1 MNSFIESEINDTEK
15 RMTGFRYLLT
25 FRYMNLCVKAD
36 ANSLLPVTVVAD
48 GEEKN
53 IEDVGE
59 VMITDDYHIAII
71 PTKANY
77 LKAIQEGVADAHP
90 EFKTKVLRMEED
102 EDSTFLLYEMP
113 PVNKERRDFLD
124 EAVKSLHDECKVRLE
139 EIRAEELAGF
149 AQLYV
154 AEPEEL
160 KDDTDAL
167 DDCYNRHVDSINE
180 MLEGKRKEIEEA
192 YERYE
197 STHGDDDQTEEE
209 ALTVMHSMKMSG
221 VEE

>member
-71 PTKANY
+71 PKKANY

-149 AQLYV
+149 AQL
-154 AEPEEL
+154 
-160 KDDTDAL
+160 
-167 DDCYNRHVDSINE
+167 
-180 MLEGKRKEIEEA
+180 
-192 YERYE
+192 
-197 STHGDDDQTEEE
+197 
-209 ALTVMHSMKMSG
+209 
-221 VEE
+221 

>member
-1 MNSFIESEINDTEK
+1 M
-15 RMTGFRYLLT
+15 
-25 FRYMNLCVKAD
+25 
-36 ANSLLPVTVVAD
+36 PVTVVAD

-71 PTKANY
+71 PKKANY

-102 EDSTFLLYEMP
+102 EDST
-113 PVNKERRDFLD
+113 
-124 EAVKSLHDECKVRLE
+124 
-139 EIRAEELAGF
+139 
-149 AQLYV
+149 
-154 AEPEEL
+154 
-160 KDDTDAL
+160 
-167 DDCYNRHVDSINE
+167 NRHVDSINE
-180 MLEGKRKEIEEA
+180 MLEDKRKEIEEA

-209 ALTVMHSMKMSG
+209 ALTVMHSMRMSD